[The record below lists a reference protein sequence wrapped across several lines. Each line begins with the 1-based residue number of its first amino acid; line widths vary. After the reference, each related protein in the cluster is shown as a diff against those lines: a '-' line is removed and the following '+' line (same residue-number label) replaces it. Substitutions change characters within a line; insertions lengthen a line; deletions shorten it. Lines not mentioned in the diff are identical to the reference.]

1 MSAKKGHALD
11 RLALRAERERE
22 KERIYALITLHIIWR
37 ADREKKNRNCFPFLR
52 PARTT
57 QSSFIY
63 LFAGVCSLSLSL
75 SYITVRGSR
84 APEITSEALL
94 TLVPLSPGGPEG
106 HTV

>member
-11 RLALRAERERE
+11 RLALRCAERE

-63 LFAGVCSLSLSL
+63 LFAGVCYLSLFL
-75 SYITVRGSR
+75 ISR
-84 APEITSEALL
+84 CADRELQR
-94 TLVPLSPGGPEG
+94 
-106 HTV
+106 